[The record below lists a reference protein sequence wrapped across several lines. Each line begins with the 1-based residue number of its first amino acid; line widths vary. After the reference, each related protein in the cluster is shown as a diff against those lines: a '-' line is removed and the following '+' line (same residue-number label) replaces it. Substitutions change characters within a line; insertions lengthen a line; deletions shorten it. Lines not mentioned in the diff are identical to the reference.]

1 MNQLKLILRS
11 WILDEKH
18 ANKVSYN
25 GLIVP
30 FEKTKHGTINVSLT
44 FAEGG
49 TVVSTNIYQDESPNI
64 TNMYVLTSD
73 ANLGESLNR
82 IITVEK
88 MRA

>member
-44 FAEGG
+44 YAEGG

-88 MRA
+88 MRV